1 MQKSLNKIA
10 DRKFLQRA
18 LFLLLFAL
26 TASTQSWAKLT
37 ATADR
42 TVLDSNETLQLLVRF
57 DGQAL
62 TSQPDFDVLE
72 RDFRILSNNRQQQYS
87 ISNGRTESF
96 TDWKLTLAPKRI
108 GRLLVPSIKYKND
121 ISDAIEISVRKASP
135 SNVTGQPVYTET
147 LIDKPAVYVQEQL
160 LLTHRLY
167 TSIQLTD
174 FSMEEL
180 KVPGAIIQKV
190 AQNQFRKRVGNK
202 DYIVVEIKYALF
214 PQTSGKLDI
223 PPVAISAYQ
232 VDNNQRS
239 FFRSRGNQ
247 VIRNTDAKTIDV
259 MAKPAHIDADQWMPS
274 SQLTISQKWSNN
286 LEQLQVGEPVTRTIT
301 ISARGLTGAQIL
313 PLTLDA
319 SSDFKV
325 YPDQAQIN
333 ESVEA
338 SGVTGVRQ
346 ESLALVPN
354 RSGEIILPEISL
366 RWWDT
371 VNQRMQTA
379 TLDAM
384 RLEVGAAPSNAA
396 TESVPYLEPIG
407 MADNQQSIAGISEDP
422 DLQESDGS
430 ISTLMKVSLGA
441 NALLLTLLAALLLKR
456 QQRPSTRD
464 HSINNLVNSPRL
476 KLKQLI
482 KAIEID
488 AKDEDLAAVREGILD
503 WGRSAFP
510 DHKIKTLQEIAEL
523 CADPQLKQQFDLLD
537 HSLYNSNSS
546 ADQAP
551 TVDIKLLIAL
561 LKGLD
566 IPSAEAKTSANG
578 LKPLYPTNNIG

>member
-1 MQKSLNKIA
+1 MQKSLNKNTE
-10 DRKFLQRA
+10 RSFLQPA
-18 LFLLLFAL
+18 WVLMLFIL
-26 TASTQSWAKLT
+26 TASTPSWAKLT

-57 DGQAL
+57 DGQAV
-62 TSQPDFDVLE
+62 TSQPDFDVLK
-72 RDFRILSNNRQQQYS
+72 RDFKILSNNRQQQYS
-87 ISNGRTESF
+87 ISNGRSESY

-108 GRLLVPSIKYKND
+108 GRLLVPSIKYKKD

-135 SNVTGQPVYTET
+135 SNTTGQPVYTET

-160 LLTHRLY
+160 LLTHRLF

-180 KVPGAIIQKV
+180 TVPGAIIQKV

-223 PPVAISAYQ
+223 PAVAISAYQ
-232 VDNNQRS
+232 VGNNQSS

-247 VIRNTDAKTIDV
+247 LIRNTEAKTIDV
-259 MAKPAHIDADQWMPS
+259 MAKPAHINADQWMPS
-274 SQLTISQKWSNN
+274 SQLAISQKWSNN
-286 LEQLQVGEPVTRTIT
+286 LERLQVGEPVTRTIT
-301 ISARGLTGAQIL
+301 ISAKGLTGAQIL
-313 PLTLDA
+313 PLSLEP

-325 YPDQAQIN
+325 YPDQAQIS
-333 ESVEA
+333 ESVDA
-338 SGVTGVRQ
+338 SGATGVRQ
-346 ESLALVPN
+346 ESFALVPN
-354 RSGEIILPEISL
+354 RQGEIVLPEISL

-384 RLEVGAAPSNAA
+384 RLEVGAAPTSAA
-396 TESVPYLEPIG
+396 TNSAPYLEPIEL
-407 MADNQQSIAGISEDP
+407 ADSQQSAAAISQNN
-422 DLQESDGS
+422 DLQTGDGS
-430 ISTLMKVSLGA
+430 FSTLMRLSLAA

-456 QQRPSTRD
+456 KSKQSARQRPSE
-464 HSINNLVNSPRL
+464 INSPRL

-482 KAIEID
+482 KAIEIA
-488 AKDEDLAAVREGILD
+488 AKKDDLAALREAVIA

-510 DHKIKTLQEIAEL
+510 DNKIKTLQEIAEL
-523 CADPQLKQQFDLLD
+523 CADPQLKQQFDRLD
-537 HSLYNSNSS
+537 QSLYNSPNNEDQSPS
-546 ADQAP
+546 A
-551 TVDIKLLIAL
+551 DIKLLIAL

>member
-1 MQKSLNKIA
+1 MQKSLNKNTE
-10 DRKFLQRA
+10 RSFLQPA
-18 LFLLLFAL
+18 WVLMLFIL
-26 TASTQSWAKLT
+26 TASTPSWAKLT

-57 DGQAL
+57 DGQAV
-62 TSQPDFDVLE
+62 TSQPDFDVLK
-72 RDFRILSNNRQQQYS
+72 RDFKILSNNRQQQYS
-87 ISNGRTESF
+87 ISNGRSESY

-108 GRLLVPSIKYKND
+108 GRLLVPSIKYKKD

-135 SNVTGQPVYTET
+135 SNTTGQPVYTET

-160 LLTHRLY
+160 LLTHRLF

-180 KVPGAIIQKV
+180 TVPGAIIQKV

-223 PPVAISAYQ
+223 PAVAISAYQ
-232 VDNNQRS
+232 VGNNQSS

-247 VIRNTDAKTIDV
+247 LIRNTEAKTIDV

-301 ISARGLTGAQIL
+301 ISAKGLTGAQIL
-313 PLTLDA
+313 PLSLEP

-325 YPDQAQIN
+325 YPDQAQIS
-333 ESVEA
+333 ESVDA
-338 SGVTGVRQ
+338 SGATGVRQ
-346 ESLALVPN
+346 ESFALVPN
-354 RSGEIILPEISL
+354 RQGEIVLPEISL

-384 RLEVGAAPSNAA
+384 RLEVGAAPTSAA
-396 TESVPYLEPIG
+396 TNSAPYLEPIEL
-407 MADNQQSIAGISEDP
+407 ADSQQSAAAISQNN
-422 DLQESDGS
+422 DLQTGDGS
-430 ISTLMKVSLGA
+430 FSTLMRLSLAA

-456 QQRPSTRD
+456 KSKQSARQRPSE
-464 HSINNLVNSPRL
+464 INSPRL

-482 KAIEID
+482 KAIEIA
-488 AKDEDLAAVREGILD
+488 AKKDDLAALREAVIA

-510 DHKIKTLQEIAEL
+510 DNKIKTLQEIAEL
-523 CADPQLKQQFDLLD
+523 CADPQLKQQFDRLD
-537 HSLYNSNSS
+537 QSLYNSPNNEDQSPS
-546 ADQAP
+546 A
-551 TVDIKLLIAL
+551 DIKLLIAL

>member
-1 MQKSLNKIA
+1 MQKSLNKNA
-10 DRKFLQRA
+10 ERSFLQPA
-18 LFLLLFAL
+18 WVLMLFIL
-26 TASTQSWAKLT
+26 TASTPSWAKLT

-57 DGQAL
+57 DGQAV
-62 TSQPDFDVLE
+62 TSQPDFDVLK
-72 RDFRILSNNRQQQYS
+72 RDFKILSNNRQQQYS
-87 ISNGRTESF
+87 ISNGRSESY

-108 GRLLVPSIKYKND
+108 GRLLVPSIKYKKD

-135 SNVTGQPVYTET
+135 SNTTGQPVYTET
-147 LIDKPAVYVQEQL
+147 LLDKSAVYVQEQL

-174 FSMEEL
+174 LSMEEL
-180 KVPGAIIQKV
+180 VLPGAIIQKV
-190 AQNQFRKRVGNK
+190 AQNQFQKRVGNK
-202 DYIVVEIKYALF
+202 DYMVVEMKYALF
-214 PQTSGKLDI
+214 PQTSGKLNI
-223 PPVAISAYQ
+223 PAVAISVYQ
-232 VDNNQRS
+232 TGNNQSS

-247 VIRNTDAKTIDV
+247 LIRNTEAKTIDV

-301 ISARGLTGAQIL
+301 ISAKGLTGAQIL
-313 PLTLDA
+313 PLSLEP

-325 YPDQAQIN
+325 YPDQAQLN
-333 ESVEA
+333 ESVDA

-346 ESLALVPN
+346 ESFALVPN
-354 RSGEIILPEISL
+354 RQGEIVLPKISL

-384 RLEVGAAPSNAA
+384 RLEVGAAPTSAA
-396 TESVPYLEPIG
+396 TSSAPYLEPIEL
-407 MADNQQSIAGISEDP
+407 ADSQLSAAAISQDN
-422 DLQESDGS
+422 DLQTGDGS
-430 ISTLMKVSLGA
+430 FSTLMRLSLAA

-456 QQRPSTRD
+456 NNKQSARQHPSE
-464 HSINNLVNSPRL
+464 INSPRL

-482 KAIEID
+482 KAIEIA
-488 AKDEDLAAVREGILD
+488 AKKDDLAEVRKAVLA

-510 DHKIKTLQEIAEL
+510 DNKIKTLQEIAEL
-523 CADPQLKQQFDLLD
+523 CTDPQLKQQFDRLD
-537 HSLYNSNSS
+537 LSLYNSPSNQDQSPS
-546 ADQAP
+546 A
-551 TVDIKLLIAL
+551 DIKLLIAL

>member
-1 MQKSLNKIA
+1 MQKSLNKNTE
-10 DRKFLQRA
+10 RSFLQPA
-18 LFLLLFAL
+18 WVLMLFIL
-26 TASTQSWAKLT
+26 TASTPSWAKLT

-57 DGQAL
+57 DGQAV
-62 TSQPDFDVLE
+62 TSQPDFDVLK
-72 RDFRILSNNRQQQYS
+72 RDFKILSNNRQQQYS
-87 ISNGRTESF
+87 ISNGRSESY

-108 GRLLVPSIKYKND
+108 GRLLVPSIKYKKD

-135 SNVTGQPVYTET
+135 SNTTGQPVYTET

-160 LLTHRLY
+160 LLTHRLF

-180 KVPGAIIQKV
+180 TVPGAIIQKV

-223 PPVAISAYQ
+223 PAVAISAYQ
-232 VDNNQRS
+232 TGNNQSS

-247 VIRNTDAKTIDV
+247 LIRNTEAKTIDV

-301 ISARGLTGAQIL
+301 ISAKGLTGAQIL
-313 PLTLDA
+313 PLSLEP

-325 YPDQAQIN
+325 YPDQAQLN
-333 ESVEA
+333 ESVDA

-346 ESLALVPN
+346 ESFALVPN
-354 RSGEIILPEISL
+354 RQGDIVLPEISV

-384 RLEVGAAPSNAA
+384 RLEVGAAPTSAA
-396 TESVPYLEPIG
+396 TSSAPYLEPIEL
-407 MADNQQSIAGISEDP
+407 ADSQQSAAAISQDN
-422 DLQESDGS
+422 DLQTGDGS
-430 ISTLMKVSLGA
+430 FSTLMRLSLAA

-456 QQRPSTRD
+456 NNKQSARQRPSE
-464 HSINNLVNSPRL
+464 INSPRL

-482 KAIEID
+482 KAIEIA
-488 AKDEDLAAVREGILD
+488 AKKDDLAALREAVIA

-510 DHKIKTLQEIAEL
+510 DNKIKTLQEIAEL
-523 CADPQLKQQFDLLD
+523 CADPQLKQQFDRLD
-537 HSLYNSNSS
+537 QSLYNSPNNEDQSPS
-546 ADQAP
+546 A
-551 TVDIKLLIAL
+551 DIKLLIAL

>member
-1 MQKSLNKIA
+1 MQKSLNKNA
-10 DRKFLQRA
+10 ERSFLQPA
-18 LFLLLFAL
+18 WVLMLFIL
-26 TASTQSWAKLT
+26 TASTPSWAKLT

-57 DGQAL
+57 DGQAV
-62 TSQPDFDVLE
+62 TSQPDFDVLK
-72 RDFRILSNNRQQQYS
+72 RDFKILSNNRQQQYS
-87 ISNGRTESF
+87 ISNGRSESY

-108 GRLLVPSIKYKND
+108 GRLLVPSIKYKKD

-135 SNVTGQPVYTET
+135 SNTTGQPVYTET
-147 LIDKPAVYVQEQL
+147 LLDKSAVYVQEQL

-174 FSMEEL
+174 LSMEEL
-180 KVPGAIIQKV
+180 LLPGAIIQKV
-190 AQNQFRKRVGNK
+190 AQNQFRKRIGNK
-202 DYIVVEIKYALF
+202 DYIVIEMKYALF
-214 PQTSGKLDI
+214 PQTSGKLNI
-223 PPVAISAYQ
+223 PAVAISAYQ
-232 VDNNQRS
+232 VGNNSQSS

-247 VIRNTDAKTIDV
+247 IIRNTDAKTIDV

-286 LEQLQVGEPVTRTIT
+286 LDQLLVGEPVTRTIT
-301 ISARGLTGAQIL
+301 VSAKGLTGAQIL
-313 PLTLDA
+313 PLSLEP

-325 YPDQAQIN
+325 YPDQAQLN
-333 ESVEA
+333 ESVDA

-346 ESLALVPN
+346 ESFALVPN
-354 RSGEIILPEISL
+354 RQGEIVLPEISL

-384 RLEVGAAPSNAA
+384 RLEVGAAPTSAA
-396 TESVPYLEPIG
+396 TNSAPYLEPIEL
-407 MADNQQSIAGISEDP
+407 ADSQQSAAAISQNN
-422 DLQESDGS
+422 DLQTGDGS
-430 ISTLMKVSLGA
+430 FSTLMRLSLAA

-456 QQRPSTRD
+456 KSKQSARQRPSE
-464 HSINNLVNSPRL
+464 INSPRL

-482 KAIEID
+482 KAIEIA
-488 AKDEDLAAVREGILD
+488 AKKDDLAALREAVIA

-510 DHKIKTLQEIAEL
+510 DNKIKTLQEIAEL
-523 CADPQLKQQFDLLD
+523 CADPQLKQQFDRLD
-537 HSLYNSNSS
+537 QSLYNSPNNEDQSPS
-546 ADQAP
+546 A
-551 TVDIKLLIAL
+551 DIKLLIAL

>member
-1 MQKSLNKIA
+1 MQKSLNKNTE
-10 DRKFLQRA
+10 RSFLQPA
-18 LFLLLFAL
+18 WVLMLFIL
-26 TASTQSWAKLT
+26 TASTPSWAKLT

-57 DGQAL
+57 DGQAV
-62 TSQPDFDVLE
+62 TSQPDFDVLK
-72 RDFRILSNNRQQQYS
+72 RDFKILSNNRQQQYS
-87 ISNGRTESF
+87 ISNGRSESY

-108 GRLLVPSIKYKND
+108 GRLLVPSIKYKKD

-135 SNVTGQPVYTET
+135 SNTTGQPVYTET
-147 LIDKPAVYVQEQL
+147 LLDKSAVYVQEQL

-174 FSMEEL
+174 LSMEEL
-180 KVPGAIIQKV
+180 LLPGAIIQKV
-190 AQNQFRKRVGNK
+190 AQNQFRKRIGNK
-202 DYIVVEIKYALF
+202 DYIVIEMKYALF
-214 PQTSGKLDI
+214 PQTSGKLNI
-223 PPVAISAYQ
+223 PAVAISAYQ
-232 VDNNQRS
+232 VGNNSQSS

-247 VIRNTDAKTIDV
+247 IIRNTDAKTIDV

-286 LEQLQVGEPVTRTIT
+286 LDQLLVGEPVTRTIT
-301 ISARGLTGAQIL
+301 VSAKGLTGAQIL
-313 PLTLDA
+313 PLSLEP

-325 YPDQAQIN
+325 YPDQAQLN
-333 ESVEA
+333 ESVDA

-346 ESLALVPN
+346 ESFALVPN
-354 RSGEIILPEISL
+354 RQGEIVLPEISL

-384 RLEVGAAPSNAA
+384 RLEVGAAPTSAA
-396 TESVPYLEPIG
+396 TNSAPYLEPIEL
-407 MADNQQSIAGISEDP
+407 ADSQQSAAAISQNN
-422 DLQESDGS
+422 DLQTGDGS
-430 ISTLMKVSLGA
+430 FSTLMRLSLAA

-456 QQRPSTRD
+456 KSKQSARQRPSE
-464 HSINNLVNSPRL
+464 INSPRL
-476 KLKQLI
+476 RLKQLI
-482 KAIEID
+482 KAIEIA
-488 AKDEDLAAVREGILD
+488 AKKDDLAALREAVIA

-510 DHKIKTLQEIAEL
+510 DNKIKTLQEIAEL
-523 CADPQLKQQFDLLD
+523 CADPQLKQQFDRLD
-537 HSLYNSNSS
+537 QSLYNSPNNEDQSPS
-546 ADQAP
+546 A
-551 TVDIKLLIAL
+551 DIKLLIAL

>member
-1 MQKSLNKIA
+1 MQKSLNKNA
-10 DRKFLQRA
+10 ERSFLQPA
-18 LFLLLFAL
+18 WVLMLFIL
-26 TASTQSWAKLT
+26 TASTPSWAKLT

-57 DGQAL
+57 DGQAV
-62 TSQPDFDVLE
+62 TSQPDFDVLK
-72 RDFRILSNNRQQQYS
+72 RDFKILSNNRQQQYS
-87 ISNGRTESF
+87 ISNGRSESY

-108 GRLLVPSIKYKND
+108 GRLLVPSIKYKKD

-135 SNVTGQPVYTET
+135 SNTTGQPVYTET
-147 LIDKPAVYVQEQL
+147 LLDKSAVYVQEQL

-174 FSMEEL
+174 LSMEEL
-180 KVPGAIIQKV
+180 LLPGAIIQKV
-190 AQNQFRKRVGNK
+190 AQNQFRKRIGNK
-202 DYIVVEIKYALF
+202 DYIVIEMKYALF
-214 PQTSGKLDI
+214 PQTSGKLNI
-223 PPVAISAYQ
+223 PAVAISAYQ
-232 VDNNQRS
+232 VGNNSQSS

-247 VIRNTDAKTIDV
+247 IIRNTDAKTIDV

-286 LEQLQVGEPVTRTIT
+286 LDQLLVGEPVTRTIT
-301 ISARGLTGAQIL
+301 VSAKGLTGAQIL
-313 PLTLDA
+313 PLSLEP

-325 YPDQAQIN
+325 YPDQAQLN
-333 ESVEA
+333 ESVDA

-346 ESLALVPN
+346 ESFALVPN
-354 RSGEIILPEISL
+354 RQGEIVLPEISL

-384 RLEVGAAPSNAA
+384 RLEVGAAPTSAA
-396 TESVPYLEPIG
+396 TNSAPYLEPIEL
-407 MADNQQSIAGISEDP
+407 ADSQQSAAAISQNN
-422 DLQESDGS
+422 DLQTGDGS
-430 ISTLMKVSLGA
+430 FSTLMRLSLAA

-456 QQRPSTRD
+456 KSKQSARQRPSE
-464 HSINNLVNSPRL
+464 INSPRL
-476 KLKQLI
+476 RLKQLI
-482 KAIEID
+482 KAIEIA
-488 AKDEDLAAVREGILD
+488 AKKDDLAALREAVIA

-510 DHKIKTLQEIAEL
+510 DNKIKTLQEIAEL
-523 CADPQLKQQFDLLD
+523 CADPQLKQQFDRLD
-537 HSLYNSNSS
+537 QSLYNSPNNEDQSPS
-546 ADQAP
+546 A
-551 TVDIKLLIAL
+551 DIKLLIAL

>member
-1 MQKSLNKIA
+1 MQKSLNKNTE
-10 DRKFLQRA
+10 RSFLQPA
-18 LFLLLFAL
+18 WVLMLFIL
-26 TASTQSWAKLT
+26 TASTPSWAKLT

-57 DGQAL
+57 DGQAV
-62 TSQPDFDVLE
+62 TSQPDFDVLK
-72 RDFRILSNNRQQQYS
+72 RDFKILSNNRQQQYS
-87 ISNGRTESF
+87 ITNGRSESY

-108 GRLLVPSIKYKND
+108 GRLLVPSIKYKKD

-135 SNVTGQPVYTET
+135 SNTTGQPVYTET
-147 LIDKPAVYVQEQL
+147 LLDKSAVYVQEQL

-174 FSMEEL
+174 LSMEEL
-180 KVPGAIIQKV
+180 VLPGAIIQKV
-190 AQNQFRKRVGNK
+190 AQNQFQKRVGNK
-202 DYIVVEIKYALF
+202 DYMVVEMKYALF
-214 PQTSGKLDI
+214 PQTSGKLNI
-223 PPVAISAYQ
+223 PAVAISVYQ
-232 VDNNQRS
+232 TGNNQSS

-247 VIRNTDAKTIDV
+247 LIRNTEAKTIDV

-301 ISARGLTGAQIL
+301 ISAKGLTGAQIL
-313 PLTLDA
+313 PLSLEP

-325 YPDQAQIN
+325 YPDQAQLN
-333 ESVEA
+333 ESVDA

-346 ESLALVPN
+346 ESFALVPN
-354 RSGEIILPEISL
+354 RQGEIVLPKISL

-384 RLEVGAAPSNAA
+384 RLEVGAAPTSAA
-396 TESVPYLEPIG
+396 TSSAPYLEPIEL
-407 MADNQQSIAGISEDP
+407 ADSQLSAAAISQDN
-422 DLQESDGS
+422 DLQTGDGS
-430 ISTLMKVSLGA
+430 FSTLMRLSLAA

-456 QQRPSTRD
+456 NNKQSARQHPSE
-464 HSINNLVNSPRL
+464 INSPRL

-482 KAIEID
+482 KAIEIA
-488 AKDEDLAAVREGILD
+488 AKKDDLAAVRKAVLA

-510 DHKIKTLQEIAEL
+510 DNKIKTLQEIAEL
-523 CADPQLKQQFDLLD
+523 CTDPQLKQQFDRLD
-537 HSLYNSNSS
+537 LSLYNSPSNQDQSPS
-546 ADQAP
+546 A
-551 TVDIKLLIAL
+551 DIKLLIAL

>member
-1 MQKSLNKIA
+1 MQKSLNKNA
-10 DRKFLQRA
+10 ERKFLQRA

-57 DGQAL
+57 DGQAV
-62 TSQPDFDVLE
+62 TSQPDFDVLK
-72 RDFRILSNNRQQQYS
+72 RDFKILSNNRQQQYS
-87 ISNGRTESF
+87 ISNGRSESY

-108 GRLLVPSIKYKND
+108 GRLLVPSIKYKKD

-135 SNVTGQPVYTET
+135 SNTTGQPVYTET
-147 LIDKPAVYVQEQL
+147 LLDKSAVYVQEQL

-174 FSMEEL
+174 LSMEEL
-180 KVPGAIIQKV
+180 LLPGAIIQKV
-190 AQNQFRKRVGNK
+190 AQNQFRKRIGNK
-202 DYIVVEIKYALF
+202 DYIVIEMKYALF
-214 PQTSGKLDI
+214 PQTSGKLNI
-223 PPVAISAYQ
+223 PAVAISAYQ
-232 VDNNQRS
+232 VGNNSQSS

-247 VIRNTDAKTIDV
+247 IIRNTDAKTIDV

-286 LEQLQVGEPVTRTIT
+286 LDQLLVGEPVTRTIT
-301 ISARGLTGAQIL
+301 VSAKGLTGAQIL
-313 PLTLDA
+313 PLSLEP

-325 YPDQAQIN
+325 YPDQAQLN
-333 ESVEA
+333 ESVDA

-346 ESLALVPN
+346 ESFALVPN
-354 RSGEIILPEISL
+354 RQGEIVLPEISL

-384 RLEVGAAPSNAA
+384 RLEVGAAPTSAA
-396 TESVPYLEPIG
+396 TNSAPYLEPIEL
-407 MADNQQSIAGISEDP
+407 ADSQQSAAAISQNN
-422 DLQESDGS
+422 DLQTGDGS
-430 ISTLMKVSLGA
+430 FSTLMRLSLAA

-456 QQRPSTRD
+456 KSKQSARQRPSE
-464 HSINNLVNSPRL
+464 INSPRL

-482 KAIEID
+482 KAIEIA
-488 AKDEDLAAVREGILD
+488 AKKDDLAALREAVIA

-510 DHKIKTLQEIAEL
+510 DNKIKTLQEIAEL
-523 CADPQLKQQFDLLD
+523 CADPQLKQQFDRLD
-537 HSLYNSNSS
+537 QSLYNSPNNEDQSPS
-546 ADQAP
+546 A
-551 TVDIKLLIAL
+551 DIKLLIAL

>member
-1 MQKSLNKIA
+1 MQKSLNKNTE
-10 DRKFLQRA
+10 RSFLQPA
-18 LFLLLFAL
+18 WVLMLFIL
-26 TASTQSWAKLT
+26 TASTPSWAKLT

-57 DGQAL
+57 DGQAV
-62 TSQPDFDVLE
+62 TSQPDFDVLK
-72 RDFRILSNNRQQQYS
+72 RDFKILSNNRQQQYS
-87 ISNGRTESF
+87 ISNGRSESY

-108 GRLLVPSIKYKND
+108 GRLLVPSIKYKKD

-135 SNVTGQPVYTET
+135 SNTTGQPVYTET

-174 FSMEEL
+174 LSMEEL
-180 KVPGAIIQKV
+180 VLPGAIIQKV

-223 PPVAISAYQ
+223 PAVAISAYQ
-232 VDNNQRS
+232 PGNNQSS

-247 VIRNTDAKTIDV
+247 IIRNTEAKTIDV

-301 ISARGLTGAQIL
+301 ISAKGLTGAQIL
-313 PLTLDA
+313 PLSLEP

-325 YPDQAQIN
+325 YPDQAQIS
-333 ESVEA
+333 ESVDA
-338 SGVTGVRQ
+338 SGATGVRQ
-346 ESLALVPN
+346 ESFALVPN
-354 RSGEIILPEISL
+354 RQGEIVLPEISL

-384 RLEVGAAPSNAA
+384 RLEVGAAPTSAA
-396 TESVPYLEPIG
+396 TNSAPYLEPIEL
-407 MADNQQSIAGISEDP
+407 ADSQQSAAAISQNN
-422 DLQESDGS
+422 DLQTGDGS
-430 ISTLMKVSLGA
+430 FSTLMRLSLAA

-456 QQRPSTRD
+456 NNKQSARQRPSE
-464 HSINNLVNSPRL
+464 INSPRL

-482 KAIEID
+482 KAIEIA
-488 AKDEDLAAVREGILD
+488 AKKDDLAALREAVIA

-510 DHKIKTLQEIAEL
+510 DNKIKTLQEIAEL
-523 CADPQLKQQFDLLD
+523 CADPQLKQQFDRLD
-537 HSLYNSNSS
+537 QSLYNSPNNEDQSPS
-546 ADQAP
+546 A
-551 TVDIKLLIAL
+551 DIKLLIAL

>member
-1 MQKSLNKIA
+1 MQKSLNKNTE
-10 DRKFLQRA
+10 RSVLQPA
-18 LFLLLFAL
+18 WVLMLFIL
-26 TASTQSWAKLT
+26 TASTPSWAKLT

-57 DGQAL
+57 DGQAV
-62 TSQPDFDVLE
+62 TSQPDFDVLK
-72 RDFRILSNNRQQQYS
+72 RDFKILSNNRQQQYS
-87 ISNGRTESF
+87 ITNGRSESY

-108 GRLLVPSIKYKND
+108 GRLLVPSIKYKKD

-135 SNVTGQPVYTET
+135 SNTTGQPVYTET
-147 LIDKPAVYVQEQL
+147 LLDKSAVYVQEQL

-174 FSMEEL
+174 LSMEEL
-180 KVPGAIIQKV
+180 VLPGAIIQKV
-190 AQNQFRKRVGNK
+190 AQNQFQKRVGNK
-202 DYIVVEIKYALF
+202 DYMVVEMKYALF
-214 PQTSGKLDI
+214 PQTSGKLNI
-223 PPVAISAYQ
+223 PAVAISVYQ
-232 VDNNQRS
+232 TGNNQSS

-247 VIRNTDAKTIDV
+247 LIRNTEAKTIDV
-259 MAKPAHIDADQWMPS
+259 IAKPAHIDADQWMPS

-301 ISARGLTGAQIL
+301 ISAKGLTGAQIL
-313 PLTLDA
+313 PLSLEP

-325 YPDQAQIN
+325 YPDQAQLN
-333 ESVEA
+333 ESVDA

-346 ESLALVPN
+346 ESFALVPN
-354 RSGEIILPEISL
+354 RQGEIVLPKISL

-384 RLEVGAAPSNAA
+384 RLEVGAAPTSAA
-396 TESVPYLEPIG
+396 TSSAPYLEPIEL
-407 MADNQQSIAGISEDP
+407 ADSQLSAAAISQDN
-422 DLQESDGS
+422 DLQTGDGS
-430 ISTLMKVSLGA
+430 FSTLMRLSLAA

-456 QQRPSTRD
+456 NNKQSARQHPSE
-464 HSINNLVNSPRL
+464 INSPRL

-482 KAIEID
+482 KAIEIA
-488 AKDEDLAAVREGILD
+488 AKKDDLAAVRKAVLA

-510 DHKIKTLQEIAEL
+510 DNKIKTLQEIAEL
-523 CADPQLKQQFDLLD
+523 CTDPQLKQQFDRLD
-537 HSLYNSNSS
+537 LSLYNSPSNQDQSPS
-546 ADQAP
+546 A
-551 TVDIKLLIAL
+551 DIKLLIAL

>member
-1 MQKSLNKIA
+1 MQKSLNKNA
-10 DRKFLQRA
+10 ERKFLQRA

-57 DGQAL
+57 DGQAV
-62 TSQPDFDVLE
+62 TSQPDFDVLK
-72 RDFRILSNNRQQQYS
+72 RDFKILSNNRQQQIS
-87 ISNGRTESF
+87 ISNGRSESY

-108 GRLLVPSIKYKND
+108 GRLLVPSIKYKKD

-135 SNVTGQPVYTET
+135 SNTTGQPVYTET

-174 FSMEEL
+174 LSMEEL
-180 KVPGAIIQKV
+180 VLPGAIIQKV
-190 AQNQFRKRVGNK
+190 AQNQFQKRVGNK
-202 DYIVVEIKYALF
+202 DYMVVEMKYALF
-214 PQTSGKLDI
+214 PQTSGKLNI
-223 PPVAISAYQ
+223 PAVAISVYQ
-232 VDNNQRS
+232 PGNNQSS

-247 VIRNTDAKTIDV
+247 IIRNTEAKTIDV

-301 ISARGLTGAQIL
+301 ISAKGLTGAQIL
-313 PLTLDA
+313 PLSLEP

-325 YPDQAQIN
+325 YPDQAQLN
-333 ESVEA
+333 ESVDA

-346 ESLALVPN
+346 ESFALVPN
-354 RSGEIILPEISL
+354 RQGEIVLPEISL

-384 RLEVGAAPSNAA
+384 RLEVGAAPTSAA
-396 TESVPYLEPIG
+396 TNSAPYLEPIEL
-407 MADNQQSIAGISEDP
+407 ADSQQSAAAISQNN
-422 DLQESDGS
+422 DLQTGDGS
-430 ISTLMKVSLGA
+430 FSTLMRLSLAA

-456 QQRPSTRD
+456 KSKQSARQRPSE
-464 HSINNLVNSPRL
+464 INSPRL

-482 KAIEID
+482 KAIEIA
-488 AKDEDLAAVREGILD
+488 AKKDDLAALREAVIA

-510 DHKIKTLQEIAEL
+510 DNKIKTLQEIAEL
-523 CADPQLKQQFDLLD
+523 CADPQLKQQFDRLD
-537 HSLYNSNSS
+537 QSLYNSPNNEDQSPS
-546 ADQAP
+546 A
-551 TVDIKLLIAL
+551 DIKLLIAL

>member
-1 MQKSLNKIA
+1 MQKSLNKNA
-10 DRKFLQRA
+10 ERSFLQPA
-18 LFLLLFAL
+18 WVLMLFIL
-26 TASTQSWAKLT
+26 TASTPSWAKLT

-57 DGQAL
+57 DGQAV
-62 TSQPDFDVLE
+62 TSQPDFDVLK
-72 RDFRILSNNRQQQYS
+72 RDFKILSNNRQQQIS
-87 ISNGRTESF
+87 ISNGRSESY

-108 GRLLVPSIKYKND
+108 GRLLVPSIKYKKD

-135 SNVTGQPVYTET
+135 SNTTGQPVYTET
-147 LIDKPAVYVQEQL
+147 LLDKSAVYVQEQL

-174 FSMEEL
+174 LSMEEL
-180 KVPGAIIQKV
+180 LLPGAIIQKV
-190 AQNQFRKRVGNK
+190 AQNQFRKRIGNK
-202 DYIVVEIKYALF
+202 DYIVIEMKYALF
-214 PQTSGKLDI
+214 PQTSGKLNI
-223 PPVAISAYQ
+223 PAVAISAYQ
-232 VDNNQRS
+232 VGNNSQSS

-247 VIRNTDAKTIDV
+247 IIRNTDAKTIDV

-286 LEQLQVGEPVTRTIT
+286 LDQLLVGEPVTRTIT
-301 ISARGLTGAQIL
+301 VSAKGLTGAQIL
-313 PLTLDA
+313 PLSLEP

-325 YPDQAQIN
+325 YPDQAQLN
-333 ESVEA
+333 ESVDA

-346 ESLALVPN
+346 ESFALVPN
-354 RSGEIILPEISL
+354 RQGEIVLPEISL

-384 RLEVGAAPSNAA
+384 RLEVGAAPTSAA
-396 TESVPYLEPIG
+396 TNSAPYLEPIEL
-407 MADNQQSIAGISEDP
+407 ADSQQSAAAISQNN
-422 DLQESDGS
+422 DLQTGDGS
-430 ISTLMKVSLGA
+430 FSTLMRLSLAA

-456 QQRPSTRD
+456 KSKQSARQRPSE
-464 HSINNLVNSPRL
+464 INSPRL

-482 KAIEID
+482 KAIEIA
-488 AKDEDLAAVREGILD
+488 AKKDDLAALREAVIA

-510 DHKIKTLQEIAEL
+510 DNKIKTLQEIAEL
-523 CADPQLKQQFDLLD
+523 CADPQLKQQFDRLD
-537 HSLYNSNSS
+537 QSLYNSPNNEDQSPS
-546 ADQAP
+546 A
-551 TVDIKLLIAL
+551 DIKLLIAL

>member
-1 MQKSLNKIA
+1 MQKSLNKNA
-10 DRKFLQRA
+10 ERKFLQRA

-57 DGQAL
+57 DGQAV
-62 TSQPDFDVLE
+62 TSQPDFDVLK
-72 RDFRILSNNRQQQYS
+72 RDFKILSNNRQQQIS
-87 ISNGRTESF
+87 ISNGRSESY

-108 GRLLVPSIKYKND
+108 GRLLVPSIKYKKD

-135 SNVTGQPVYTET
+135 SNTTGQPVYTET

-174 FSMEEL
+174 LSMEEL
-180 KVPGAIIQKV
+180 VLPGAIIQKV
-190 AQNQFRKRVGNK
+190 AQNQFQKRVGNK
-202 DYIVVEIKYALF
+202 DYMVVEMKYALF
-214 PQTSGKLDI
+214 PQTSGKLNI
-223 PPVAISAYQ
+223 PAVAISVYQ
-232 VDNNQRS
+232 PGNNQSS

-247 VIRNTDAKTIDV
+247 IIRNTEAKTIDV

-301 ISARGLTGAQIL
+301 ISAKGLTGAQIL
-313 PLTLDA
+313 PLSLES

-325 YPDQAQIN
+325 YPDQAQLN
-333 ESVEA
+333 ESVDA

-346 ESLALVPN
+346 ESFALVPN
-354 RSGEIILPEISL
+354 RQGDIVLPEISV

-384 RLEVGAAPSNAA
+384 RLEVGAAPTSAA
-396 TESVPYLEPIG
+396 TSSAPYLEPIEL
-407 MADNQQSIAGISEDP
+407 ADSQQSAAAISQNN
-422 DLQESDGS
+422 DLQTGDGS
-430 ISTLMKVSLGA
+430 FSTLMRLSLAA

-456 QQRPSTRD
+456 KSKQSARQRPSE
-464 HSINNLVNSPRL
+464 INSPRL

-482 KAIEID
+482 KAIEIA
-488 AKDEDLAAVREGILD
+488 AKKDDLAALREAVIA

-510 DHKIKTLQEIAEL
+510 DNKIKTLQEIAEL
-523 CADPQLKQQFDLLD
+523 CADPQLKQQFDRLD
-537 HSLYNSNSS
+537 QSLYNSPNNEDQSPS
-546 ADQAP
+546 A
-551 TVDIKLLIAL
+551 DIKLLIAL

>member
-1 MQKSLNKIA
+1 MQKSLNKNA
-10 DRKFLQRA
+10 ERSFLQPA
-18 LFLLLFAL
+18 WVLMLFIL
-26 TASTQSWAKLT
+26 TASTPSWAKLT

-57 DGQAL
+57 DGQAV
-62 TSQPDFDVLE
+62 TSQPDFDVLK
-72 RDFRILSNNRQQQYS
+72 RDFKILSNNRQQQYS
-87 ISNGRTESF
+87 ISNGRSESY

-108 GRLLVPSIKYKND
+108 GRLLVPSIKYKKD

-135 SNVTGQPVYTET
+135 SNTTGQPVYTET

-160 LLTHRLY
+160 LLTHRLF

-180 KVPGAIIQKV
+180 TVPGAIIQKV

-223 PPVAISAYQ
+223 PAVAISAYQ
-232 VDNNQRS
+232 TGNNQSS

-247 VIRNTDAKTIDV
+247 LIRNTEAKTIDV

-301 ISARGLTGAQIL
+301 ISAKGLTGAQIL
-313 PLTLDA
+313 PLSLES

-325 YPDQAQIN
+325 YPDQAQLN
-333 ESVEA
+333 ESVDA

-346 ESLALVPN
+346 ESFALVPN
-354 RSGEIILPEISL
+354 RQGEIVLPEISL

-384 RLEVGAAPSNAA
+384 RLEVGAAPTSAA
-396 TESVPYLEPIG
+396 TNSAPYLEPIEL
-407 MADNQQSIAGISEDP
+407 ADSQQSAAAISQNN
-422 DLQESDGS
+422 DLQTGDGS
-430 ISTLMKVSLGA
+430 FSTLMRLSLAA

-456 QQRPSTRD
+456 KSKQSARQRPSE
-464 HSINNLVNSPRL
+464 INSPRL

-482 KAIEID
+482 KAIEIA
-488 AKDEDLAAVREGILD
+488 AKKDDLAALREAVIA

-510 DHKIKTLQEIAEL
+510 DNKIKTLQEIAEL
-523 CADPQLKQQFDLLD
+523 CADPQLKQQFDRLD
-537 HSLYNSNSS
+537 QSLYNSPNNEDQSPS
-546 ADQAP
+546 A
-551 TVDIKLLIAL
+551 DIKLLIAL

>member
-1 MQKSLNKIA
+1 MQKSLNKNTE
-10 DRKFLQRA
+10 RSFLQPA
-18 LFLLLFAL
+18 WVLMLFIL
-26 TASTQSWAKLT
+26 TASTPSWAKLT

-57 DGQAL
+57 DGQAV
-62 TSQPDFDVLE
+62 TSQPDFDVLK
-72 RDFRILSNNRQQQYS
+72 RDFKILSNNRQQQYS
-87 ISNGRTESF
+87 ITNGRSESY

-108 GRLLVPSIKYKND
+108 GRLLVPSIKYKKD

-135 SNVTGQPVYTET
+135 SNTTGQPVYTET
-147 LIDKPAVYVQEQL
+147 LLDKSAVYVQEQL

-174 FSMEEL
+174 LSMEEL
-180 KVPGAIIQKV
+180 VLPGAIIQKV
-190 AQNQFRKRVGNK
+190 AQNQFQKRVGNK
-202 DYIVVEIKYALF
+202 DYMVVEMKYALF
-214 PQTSGKLDI
+214 PQTSGKLNI
-223 PPVAISAYQ
+223 PAVAISVYQ
-232 VDNNQRS
+232 TGNNQSS

-247 VIRNTDAKTIDV
+247 LIRNTEAKTIDV

-301 ISARGLTGAQIL
+301 ISAKGLTGAQIL
-313 PLTLDA
+313 PLSLEP

-325 YPDQAQIN
+325 YPDQAQLN
-333 ESVEA
+333 ESVDA

-346 ESLALVPN
+346 ESFALVPN
-354 RSGEIILPEISL
+354 RQGEIVLPKISL

-384 RLEVGAAPSNAA
+384 RLEVGAAPTSAA
-396 TESVPYLEPIG
+396 TSSVPYLEPIEL
-407 MADNQQSIAGISEDP
+407 ADSQLSAAAISQDN
-422 DLQESDGS
+422 DLQTGDGS
-430 ISTLMKVSLGA
+430 FSTLMRLSLAA

-456 QQRPSTRD
+456 NNKQSARQHPSE
-464 HSINNLVNSPRL
+464 INSPRL

-482 KAIEID
+482 KAIEIA
-488 AKDEDLAAVREGILD
+488 AKKDDLAAVRKAVLA

-510 DHKIKTLQEIAEL
+510 DNKIKTLQEIAEL
-523 CADPQLKQQFDLLD
+523 CTDPQLKQQFDRLD
-537 HSLYNSNSS
+537 LSLYNSPSNQDQSPS
-546 ADQAP
+546 A
-551 TVDIKLLIAL
+551 DIKLLIAL

>member
-1 MQKSLNKIA
+1 MQKSLNKNTE
-10 DRKFLQRA
+10 RSFLQPA
-18 LFLLLFAL
+18 WVLMLFIL
-26 TASTQSWAKLT
+26 TASTPSWAKLT

-57 DGQAL
+57 DGQAV
-62 TSQPDFDVLE
+62 TSQPDFDVLK
-72 RDFRILSNNRQQQYS
+72 RDFKILSNNRQQQYS
-87 ISNGRTESF
+87 ISNGRSESY

-108 GRLLVPSIKYKND
+108 GRLLVPSIKYKKD

-135 SNVTGQPVYTET
+135 SNTTGQPVYTET

-160 LLTHRLY
+160 LLTHRLF

-180 KVPGAIIQKV
+180 TVPGAIIQKV

-223 PPVAISAYQ
+223 PAVAISAYQ
-232 VDNNQRS
+232 TGNNQSS

-247 VIRNTDAKTIDV
+247 LIRNTEAKTIDV

-301 ISARGLTGAQIL
+301 ISAKGLTGAQIL
-313 PLTLDA
+313 PLSLES

-325 YPDQAQIN
+325 YPDQAQLN
-333 ESVEA
+333 ESVDA

-346 ESLALVPN
+346 ESFALVPN
-354 RSGEIILPEISL
+354 RQGDIVLPEISV

-384 RLEVGAAPSNAA
+384 RLEVGAAPTSAA
-396 TESVPYLEPIG
+396 TSSAPYLEPIEL
-407 MADNQQSIAGISEDP
+407 ADSQQSAAAISQDN
-422 DLQESDGS
+422 DLQTGDGS
-430 ISTLMKVSLGA
+430 FSTLMRLSLAA

-456 QQRPSTRD
+456 NNKQSARQRPSE
-464 HSINNLVNSPRL
+464 INSPRL

-482 KAIEID
+482 KAIEIA
-488 AKDEDLAAVREGILD
+488 AKKDDLAALREAVIA

-510 DHKIKTLQEIAEL
+510 DNKIKTLQEIAEL
-523 CADPQLKQQFDLLD
+523 CADPQLKQQFDRLD
-537 HSLYNSNSS
+537 QSLYNSPNNEDQSPS
-546 ADQAP
+546 A
-551 TVDIKLLIAL
+551 DIKLLIAL

>member
-1 MQKSLNKIA
+1 MQKSLNKNTE
-10 DRKFLQRA
+10 RSFLQPA
-18 LFLLLFAL
+18 WVLMLFIL
-26 TASTQSWAKLT
+26 TASTPSWAKLT

-57 DGQAL
+57 DGQAV
-62 TSQPDFDVLE
+62 TSQPDFDVLK
-72 RDFRILSNNRQQQYS
+72 RDFKILSNNRQQQYS
-87 ISNGRTESF
+87 ISNGRSESY

-108 GRLLVPSIKYKND
+108 GRLLVPSIKYKKD

-135 SNVTGQPVYTET
+135 SNTTGQPVYTET

-174 FSMEEL
+174 LSMEEL
-180 KVPGAIIQKV
+180 VLPGAIIQKV

-223 PPVAISAYQ
+223 PAVAISAYQ
-232 VDNNQRS
+232 VGNNQSS

-247 VIRNTDAKTIDV
+247 LIRNTEAKTIDV
-259 MAKPAHIDADQWMPS
+259 MAKPAHINADQWMPS
-274 SQLTISQKWSNN
+274 SQLAISQKWSNN
-286 LEQLQVGEPVTRTIT
+286 LERLQVGEPVTRTIT
-301 ISARGLTGAQIL
+301 ISAKGLTGAQIL
-313 PLTLDA
+313 PLSLEP

-325 YPDQAQIN
+325 YPDQAQIS
-333 ESVEA
+333 ESVDA
-338 SGVTGVRQ
+338 SGATGVRQ
-346 ESLALVPN
+346 ESFALVPN
-354 RSGEIILPEISL
+354 RQGEIVLPEISL

-384 RLEVGAAPSNAA
+384 RLEVGAAPTGAA
-396 TESVPYLEPIG
+396 TNSAPYLEPIEL
-407 MADNQQSIAGISEDP
+407 ADSQQSAAAISQNN
-422 DLQESDGS
+422 DLQTGDGS
-430 ISTLMKVSLGA
+430 FSTLMRLSLAA

-456 QQRPSTRD
+456 KSKQSARQRPSE
-464 HSINNLVNSPRL
+464 INSPRL

-482 KAIEID
+482 KAIEIA
-488 AKDEDLAAVREGILD
+488 AKKDDLAALREAVIA

-510 DHKIKTLQEIAEL
+510 DNKIKTLQEIAEL
-523 CADPQLKQQFDLLD
+523 CADPQLKQQFDRLD
-537 HSLYNSNSS
+537 QSLYNSPNNEDQSPS
-546 ADQAP
+546 A
-551 TVDIKLLIAL
+551 DIKLLIAL

>member
-1 MQKSLNKIA
+1 MQKSLNKNTE
-10 DRKFLQRA
+10 RSFLQPA
-18 LFLLLFAL
+18 WVLMLFIL
-26 TASTQSWAKLT
+26 TASTPSWAKLT

-57 DGQAL
+57 DGQAV
-62 TSQPDFDVLE
+62 TSQPDFDVLK
-72 RDFRILSNNRQQQYS
+72 RDFKILSNNRQQQYS
-87 ISNGRTESF
+87 ISNGRSESY

-108 GRLLVPSIKYKND
+108 GRLLVPSIKYKKD

-135 SNVTGQPVYTET
+135 SNTTGQPVYTET

-160 LLTHRLY
+160 LLTHRLF

-180 KVPGAIIQKV
+180 TVPGAIIQKV

-223 PPVAISAYQ
+223 PAVAISAYQ
-232 VDNNQRS
+232 TGNNQSS

-247 VIRNTDAKTIDV
+247 LIRNTEAKTIDV

-301 ISARGLTGAQIL
+301 IGAKGLTGAQIL
-313 PLTLDA
+313 PLSLEP

-325 YPDQAQIN
+325 YPDQAQLN
-333 ESVEA
+333 ESVDA

-346 ESLALVPN
+346 ESFALVPN
-354 RSGEIILPEISL
+354 RQGDIVLPEISV

-384 RLEVGAAPSNAA
+384 RLEVGAAPTSAA
-396 TESVPYLEPIG
+396 TSSAPYLEPIEL
-407 MADNQQSIAGISEDP
+407 ADSQQSAAAISQDN
-422 DLQESDGS
+422 DLQTGDGS
-430 ISTLMKVSLGA
+430 FSTLMRLSLAA

-456 QQRPSTRD
+456 KSKQSARQRPSE
-464 HSINNLVNSPRL
+464 INSPRL

-482 KAIEID
+482 KAIEIA
-488 AKDEDLAAVREGILD
+488 AKKDDLAALREAVIA

-510 DHKIKTLQEIAEL
+510 DNKIKTLQEIAEL
-523 CADPQLKQQFDLLD
+523 CADPQLKQQFDRLD
-537 HSLYNSNSS
+537 QSLYNSPNNEDQSPS
-546 ADQAP
+546 A
-551 TVDIKLLIAL
+551 DIKLLIAL